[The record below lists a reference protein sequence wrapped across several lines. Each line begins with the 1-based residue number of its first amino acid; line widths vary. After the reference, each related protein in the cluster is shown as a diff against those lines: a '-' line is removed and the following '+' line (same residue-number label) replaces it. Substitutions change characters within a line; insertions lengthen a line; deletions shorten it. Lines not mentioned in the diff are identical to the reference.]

1 MRSLWT
7 GRNIRII
14 VAVATVTWVVCM
26 CVTLG
31 VGIWFVRYGEGID
44 LSAATSSPVTG
55 THVQLSPSEGYA
67 GTELTVNGQNWRAGD
82 VVFVRLQ
89 NQTGETDEHYA
100 YAGAVAD
107 STGQFS
113 VSFIYP
119 YDPRWLE
126 GDFVQ
131 VVARAEAS
139 GMQATAPFRLVPP
152 TVMPTPTQDA
162 TVTPTSTP
170 VPVVPTPQPGMP
182 TPSPTPLPPPPPE
195 PVITEWRG
203 AYFTN
208 PNLQGQPAIIRNDRE
223 VNFEWGMG
231 GPALDFPVDNFS
243 AQWTRDLNFEG
254 GNYRF
259 YVRVD
264 DGTRLWVDNQLVI
277 DQWHDSGPV
286 TYVADLYLTPGGH
299 SIRMDY
305 YERIGWA
312 VAQLRWDRLQAGY
325 PDWKGEYFDNPNLA
339 GSPVLVRNDPWIDF
353 NWGSGSPGPNVPSD
367 NFSARWMRTWHFDA
381 GDYRLYLKVDDGA
394 RLWID
399 DQLVIDQWHDSG
411 PVTYTADRHLG
422 SGDHRLR
429 LEYYERVGNAE
440 VHLWWE
446 RVEASYPDWKSE
458 YFNNRH
464 LQGAP
469 VVVRNDA
476 RPDFNWGEGSP
487 APGVPSDNFSVRWTR
502 NQRFDHSG
510 AYRFYAL
517 VDDGAR
523 VWVGGEPVIDEWRN
537 GSERTVSGTKWIDA
551 GEQYVKVEYYD
562 DSGNARITVWWE
574 REQATSTPPPSPTP
588 TQTSLPTASPTAI
601 PTATSVPTGT
611 VVPTVTTEP
620 SEPSLA
626 LSPSQGGVGTP
637 ILVRGSHWPAGQ
649 SVALTFAQ
657 SQPGMTKIQ
666 IDPGM
671 TVSTVTAGPDGA
683 FETTVTL
690 SEGQG
695 WEAQPQALVVAYT
708 ADFSETSVTPFVITS
723 EPAPTDTTV
732 PTGEATIA
740 PTPPVTEIPTEV
752 PTEVLE
758 PTAEL
763 TEMPVEPTA
772 EPTEVVEPT
781 VEPTQEIVEPTEMPA
796 PPTEEPQPTEA
807 PVVPPTEEPAPSQ
820 PIISLVPIS
829 GTVGITLTVHG
840 EGWPVGAPVGFTLAQ
855 PVVESTPQFTV
866 PLTETVQVNEQGIFD
881 KFLWLPAGV
890 GWENVPQTLVI
901 ARTGDGQ
908 FEVVAPYTVITMTE
922 GMSPPAP

>member
-1 MRSLWT
+1 MRSLGS

-14 VAVATVTWVVCM
+14 IAAVMMTWVVCM
-26 CVTLG
+26 CIALG
-31 VGIWFVRYGEGID
+31 IGFWFIRYGDGID
-44 LSAATSSPVTG
+44 LSAATGSPVTG
-55 THVQLSPSEGYA
+55 TSIELLPPEGYA
-67 GTELTVNGQNWRAGD
+67 GTELVVNGQSWRPGD
-82 VVFVRLQ
+82 VIFVRLQ
-89 NQTGETDEHYA
+89 NQSGETGEHYA

-107 STGQFS
+107 STGNFS

-119 YDPRWLE
+119 YDPGWLDGE
-126 GDFVQ
+126 FVQ

-152 TVMPTPTQDA
+152 TVMPTPTQDM
-162 TVTPTSTP
+162 TPIPTSTP

-182 TPSPTPLPPPPPE
+182 TPSPTPAPTSLPE

-208 PNLQGQPAIIRNDRE
+208 PGLQGQPAMIRNDRE
-223 VNFEWGMG
+223 VNFEWSMG
-231 GPALDFPVDNFS
+231 GPTPDFPADNFS
-243 AQWTRDLNFEG
+243 VQWTRNLNFEG

-264 DGTRLWVDNQLVI
+264 DGTRLWVDNKLVI

-299 SIRMDY
+299 NIRMDY
-305 YERIGWA
+305 YERVGWT
-312 VAQLRWDRLQAGY
+312 VAQLRWDRLQASY
-325 PDWKGEYFDNPNLA
+325 PDWKGEYFDNADLA
-339 GSPVLVRNDPWIDF
+339 GSPVLVRNDPWVDF
-353 NWGSGSPGPNVPSD
+353 NWGAGSPGPNVPPD
-367 NFSARWMRTWHFDA
+367 NFSARWTRIWNFDA
-381 GDYRLYLKVDDGA
+381 GDYRFYLKVDDGA

-411 PVTYTADRHLG
+411 TVTYTVDRSLE
-422 SGDHRLR
+422 SGDHRLK
-429 LEYYERVGNAE
+429 LEYYERVGDAE
-440 VHLWWE
+440 AHLWWE
-446 RVEASYPDWKSE
+446 RVEANYPDWKGE

-464 LQGAP
+464 LEGAP

-487 APGVPSDNFSVRWTR
+487 APGIPSDNFSVRWTR
-502 NQRFDHSG
+502 NQRFDDSG
-510 AYRFYAL
+510 VYRFSAR

-523 VWVGGEPVIDEWRN
+523 VWVGGEPVIDEWQN
-537 GSERTVSGTKWIDA
+537 GPERTVHGKKWIDA

-562 DSGNARITVWWE
+562 DSGDAQITVWWE

-588 TQTSLPTASPTAI
+588 TQTLLPTAAPTAI

-626 LSPSQGGVGTP
+626 LSPSQGGVGTA
-637 ILVRGSHWPAGQ
+637 IVVKGSHWPAGQ

-657 SQPGMTKIQ
+657 SQPGMTQVQ

-671 TVSTVTAGPDGA
+671 TVATVAAGPDGS
-683 FETTVTL
+683 FETTVAL
-690 SEGQG
+690 PEGQG
-695 WEAQPQALVVAYT
+695 WETQPQALVVAYT
-708 ADFSETSVTPFVITS
+708 ADFSETSVTPFVISS
-723 EPAPTDTTV
+723 EPIPTDAVV
-732 PTGEATIA
+732 PTEEATVG
-740 PTPPVTEIPTEV
+740 PTPLATEAPTEV

-758 PTAEL
+758 PTVEP
-763 TEMPVEPTA
+763 TEMPTDVA
-772 EPTEVVEPT
+772 EPT
-781 VEPTQEIVEPTEMPA
+781 VEPTEEVAEPTVEPAQEIVEP
-796 PPTEEPQPTEA
+796 PTA
-807 PVVPPTEEPAPSQ
+807 EPAPSQ

-840 EGWPVGAPVGFTLAQ
+840 EGWPVGAPVGFTLAH
-855 PVVESTPQFTV
+855 PVVEGTPQFTV
-866 PLTETVQVNEQGIFD
+866 PLTETVQVGEDGIFD
-881 KFLWLPAGV
+881 KFLWLPAGA

-901 ARTGDGQ
+901 ARTGDGL

-922 GMSPPAP
+922 GMPPPEP